1 MDINS
6 SLYSSLGVTYYDST
20 STASTTSTTDEEQDS
35 GALALED
42 FLSLM
47 TTQLQNQDPLAPLE
61 NGDFLGQIAS
71 FAQVSGLDELQNS
84 FSSFAD
90 SMKSDQA
97 LQGSALVGKS
107 VLIPSSLGQHSA
119 ESNLSGIINVDP
131 SVTDLS
137 LQIFTEEGELVRTI
151 EMGTASGNV
160 DFTWDGLDQDGNA
173 VDFGSYQFLA
183 TGTVD
188 GEGTA
193 FATAT
198 IAKVDSVLVGS
209 DQGLV
214 LNLAGIGAVP
224 FSEAQEIL

>member
-1 MDINS
+1 MSIDNS
-6 SLYSSLGVTYYDST
+6 SLYNSLGLSL
-20 STASTTSTTDEEQDS
+20 SQSSSATATDNEKDAGE
-35 GALALED
+35 LALED
-42 FLSLM
+42 FMSLM
-47 TTQLQNQDPLAPLE
+47 TTQLQNQDPLKPME
-61 NGDFLGQIAS
+61 SGDFLGQIAS
-71 FAQVSGLDELQNS
+71 FAQVSGLDDLQNS
-84 FSSFAD
+84 FSSFAE

-107 VLIPSSLGQHSA
+107 VLIPSSLGLHSA

-137 LQIFTEEGELVRTI
+137 LQVFTEEGELVRTI
-151 EMGTASGNV
+151 EMGAASGNV
-160 DFTWDGLDQDGNA
+160 DFTWDGLDDEGNA
-173 VDFGSYQFLA
+173 MEYGSYQFLA

-198 IAKVDSVLVGS
+198 VARVDSVLVGN
-209 DQGLV
+209 DQGLIM
-214 LNLAGIGAVP
+214 NLSGIGAVP

>member
-1 MDINS
+1 MSIDNS
-6 SLYSSLGVTYYDST
+6 NLYNSLGLSL
-20 STASTTSTTDEEQDS
+20 SQSSSATATDNEKDAGE
-35 GALALED
+35 LALED
-42 FLSLM
+42 FMSLM
-47 TTQLQNQDPLAPLE
+47 TTQLQNQDPLKPME
-61 NGDFLGQIAS
+61 SGDFLGQIAS
-71 FAQVSGLDELQNS
+71 FAQVSGLDDLQNS
-84 FSSFAD
+84 FSSFAE

-107 VLIPSSLGQHSA
+107 VLIPSSLGLHSA

-137 LQIFTEEGELVRTI
+137 LQIYTEEGELVRTI
-151 EMGTASGNV
+151 EMGSALGNV
-160 DFTWDGLDQDGNA
+160 NFSWDGLDEEGNA
-173 VDFGSYQFLA
+173 MEFGSYQFLA

-198 IAKVDSVLVGS
+198 VAKVDSVLVGS
-209 DQGLV
+209 EQGLV
-214 LNLAGIGAVP
+214 MNLAGIGAVP